1 VGKDQIIVGKLK
13 QTNKKS
19 SKFDSHTRESRQYFD
34 DYCKPWLGL
43 RPDQVTTEYKN
54 YYNMNINL
62 TGKNALVCGASKGI
76 GKAAAYAL
84 SQLGASV
91 TLVARSTDLLSEISL
106 DLDKNRIHEQQDHDY
121 LSLDFSKPE
130 ELRKRIKT
138 LVMERTYHI
147 LVNNSG
153 GPAAGPIIEAK
164 PEQFLAALEQHLI
177 CSHLL
182 VQLLTPGMKKAGYGR
197 IINVVSTSVKT
208 PIDGLGVSNTTRGAM
223 ANWSKTMATELGPH
237 GITLN
242 NVLPGATNTERLRS
256 LLYDMAERKGITAE
270 EERQAWERSIPMQ
283 RFSKPEE
290 IANAIAFLA
299 SPAASYI
306 TGTNITVDGGRT
318 KTL

>member
-1 VGKDQIIVGKLK
+1 MHID
-13 QTNKKS
+13 
-19 SKFDSHTRESRQYFD
+19 
-34 DYCKPWLGL
+34 
-43 RPDQVTTEYKN
+43 
-54 YYNMNINL
+54 L

-91 TLVARSTDLLSEISL
+91 TLVARTTTLLSEISR
-106 DLDKNRIHEQQDHDY
+106 DLDQQRIHSEQDHDY
-121 LSLDFSKPE
+121 LSIDFSKPE
-130 ELRKRIKT
+130 ELRRRIRT
-138 LVMERTYHI
+138 LTLERTYHI

-153 GPAAGPIIEAK
+153 GPAAGPITEAQ
-164 PEQFLAALEQHLI
+164 PAEFMAALEQHLV
-177 CSHLL
+177 CNHLL
-182 VQLLTPGMKKAGYGR
+182 VQLLSPGMKAAGYGR
-197 IINVVSTSVKT
+197 IINVISTSVKT
-208 PIDGLGVSNTTRGAM
+208 PIDGLGVSNTTRGAV
-223 ANWSKTMATELGPH
+223 ANWSKTMATELAPF

-256 LLYDMAERKGITAE
+256 LLHSMADRKGITAE
-270 EERQAWERSIPMQ
+270 EERQAWEQSIPMQ
-283 RFSKPEE
+283 RFGRPEE